1 MPAFHVSHAPNLS
14 QAPHH
19 CHMNAAGAV
28 KTAPMKMKKEGHG
41 SKGSWGS
48 PKDEILSAREM
59 LSSGDMPPVSYPE
72 REKSMRKLSVS
83 SGSDAS
89 STASNEEGGRPGKI
103 NEEEDLSEEPV
114 SVEKASS

>member
-48 PKDEILSAREM
+48 PKDEILSARE
-59 LSSGDMPPVSYPE
+59 
-72 REKSMRKLSVS
+72 KSMRKLSVS

-103 NEEEDLSEEPV
+103 NEEEDLSEEPE
-114 SVEKASS
+114 SVEKATS